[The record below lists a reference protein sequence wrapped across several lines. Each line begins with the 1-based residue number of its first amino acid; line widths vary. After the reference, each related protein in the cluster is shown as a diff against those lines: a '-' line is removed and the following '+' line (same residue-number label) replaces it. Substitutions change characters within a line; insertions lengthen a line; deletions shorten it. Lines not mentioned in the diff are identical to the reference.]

1 MAGSHRRIPY
11 AGLADYKE
19 QQRARSRAATLEMTR
34 LSEEMGLYGA
44 GESATGRDS

>member
-11 AGLADYKE
+11 ADLAAYKE